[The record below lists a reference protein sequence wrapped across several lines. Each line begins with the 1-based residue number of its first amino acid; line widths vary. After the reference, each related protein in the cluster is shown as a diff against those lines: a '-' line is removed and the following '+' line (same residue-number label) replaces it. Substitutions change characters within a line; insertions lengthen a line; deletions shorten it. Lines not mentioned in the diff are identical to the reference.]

1 MTWPLTATMAPLL
14 ADDINTDVIYP
25 ARFLLVLERQGLGD
39 YAFADLRKQE
49 DFVLNDPRYAGANIL
64 LAGKAFGSG
73 SSREHAVWT
82 LVDCGYTVIIAES
95 FGDIFYRNCIDNGV
109 LPISTTG
116 DHLQMLAEHAE
127 AGKAVTVDLVSQ
139 TISMANKPL
148 AFALPPSDKRRLLSR
163 QTSIDRIE
171 AEASARGRFEANQLC
186 FVSDKPRSAL

>member
-39 YAFADLRKQE
+39 YAFADLRKQ
-49 DFVLNDPRYAGANIL
+49 DSFVLNDPRFASAKIL

-82 LVDCGYTVIIAES
+82 LVDCGYAVIIALS

-109 LPISTTG
+109 APITVEKS
-116 DHLQMLAEHAE
+116 DLELLARLAHDGIAVSVDLEAE
-127 AGKAVTVDLVSQ
+127 ALVWDDGRIGF
-139 TISMANKPL
+139 T
-148 AFALPPSDKRRLLSR
+148 LPPSDKQRLLTR
-163 QTSIDRIE
+163 QTAIERIE
-171 AEASARGRFEANQLC
+171 AHAEAVARFRENRAYIF
-186 FVSDKPRSAL
+186 